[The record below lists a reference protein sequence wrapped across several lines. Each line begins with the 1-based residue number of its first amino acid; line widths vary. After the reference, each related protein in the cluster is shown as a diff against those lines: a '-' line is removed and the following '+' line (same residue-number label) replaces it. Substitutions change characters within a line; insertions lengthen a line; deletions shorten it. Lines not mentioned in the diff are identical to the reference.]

1 MFSRLVIGPFLFP
14 WNVKWLIFSS
24 WIVIS
29 IVAVKHDFAKLFS
42 VKREINVIFLMSLFF
57 VNCERT
63 VLFSVKRDLD
73 PPLYH
78 PLPRSEEGN
87 VTLTVTARC
96 IVMTWKCTHAAHTVL
111 VIAAHISPMVLKGQ
125 DLKIHQK
132 IREDAKGQ
140 INFLASEQKFL
151 IAWVYYT
158 SCLFSNSCIAINSI
172 HFWVLLQMGCL
183 YIRLLLMMHYLLI
196 LSMAPSSHW

>member
-78 PLPRSEEGN
+78 PLPRSEEGQCDIDCN
-87 VTLTVTARC
+87 SQMYCYDLKMYTC
-96 IVMTWKCTHAAHTVL
+96 CTHCAGNCCTHLTYGFKR
-111 VIAAHISPMVLKGQ
+111 PRPK
-125 DLKIHQK
+125 
-132 IREDAKGQ
+132 
-140 INFLASEQKFL
+140 
-151 IAWVYYT
+151 
-158 SCLFSNSCIAINSI
+158 NSSKNKRRC
-172 HFWVLLQMGCL
+172 Q
-183 YIRLLLMMHYLLI
+183 RTD
-196 LSMAPSSHW
+196 